1 MVRKYCQDCR
11 FFAVAATGKEY
22 GACRCPQASPASA
35 ERYIAPEFERA
46 PYASVTRSSGG
57 CGDAGHWFE
66 PRAEPASKPVS
77 EPVMS

>member
-1 MVRKYCQDCR
+1 MTAPTVRKYCQDCR
-11 FFAVAATGKEY
+11 FFAVGKTGKEY
-22 GACRCPQASPASA
+22 GACHSPHASPASA

-66 PRAEPASKPVS
+66 PRPELVAA
-77 EPVMS
+77 